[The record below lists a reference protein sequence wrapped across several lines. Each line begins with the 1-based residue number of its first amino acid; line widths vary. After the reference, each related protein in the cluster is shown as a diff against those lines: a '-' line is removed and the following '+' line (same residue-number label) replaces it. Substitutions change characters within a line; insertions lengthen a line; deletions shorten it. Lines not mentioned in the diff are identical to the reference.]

1 MAGHEFALGELD
13 SPFGPMAAAIGPRGL
28 VRLAYPEQD
37 IEALAQELGRALSA
51 RIVPDAG
58 RLDAL
63 RAEVDQYF
71 AGRLRRYRAK
81 VDWALVGPFARRV
94 LKVTAAIPYGGYLS
108 YGEVAAEA
116 GSPRGA
122 RAAGNALGSN
132 PVALVVPCH
141 RVLAGGGAIGGYGGG
156 IERKRLLLE
165 LEGTFAPGAAKARS

>member
-1 MAGHEFALGELD
+1 MAPPELALGSVD
-13 SPFGPMAAAIGPRGL
+13 SPFGPMAAAVGARGV

-37 IEALAQELGRALSA
+37 LESVGAELVLRLSA
-51 RIVPDAG
+51 RIVEDS
-58 RLDAL
+58 RRIDRL
-63 RAEVDQYF
+63 RAELDGYF
-71 AGRLRRYRAK
+71 TGRLRRFATRP
-81 VDWALVGPFARRV
+81 DWSLVGPFARRV
-94 LKVTAAIPYGGYLS
+94 LQATAAIPYGGFLS

-132 PVALVVPCH
+132 PIALIVPCH

-165 LEGTFAPGAAKARS
+165 LEGTLEPGSTRARS